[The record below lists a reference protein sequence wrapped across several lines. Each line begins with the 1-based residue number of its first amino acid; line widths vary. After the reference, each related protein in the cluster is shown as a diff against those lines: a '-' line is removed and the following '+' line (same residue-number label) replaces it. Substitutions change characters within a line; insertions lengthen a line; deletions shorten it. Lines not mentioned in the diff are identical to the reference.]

1 MIVSVT
7 TFSIKFFQD
16 ILAVDKGYEKRIL
29 KIVTFFNSPS
39 ESDRTDSLFF
49 FLPRLRFMYIHS
61 LRLHGFDERFQ
72 RWCNPDKVFAN
83 EGGKTWARS
92 WQRIVSTAKG
102 HIFEVRRSLILCD
115 SAFYPIQSII
125 HRCSPDIL
133 SGHVPTR
140 ICTARI
146 SS

>member
-72 RWCNPDKVFAN
+72 R
-83 EGGKTWARS
+83 
-92 WQRIVSTAKG
+92 
-102 HIFEVRRSLILCD
+102 
-115 SAFYPIQSII
+115 
-125 HRCSPDIL
+125 
-133 SGHVPTR
+133 
-140 ICTARI
+140 
-146 SS
+146 

>member
-61 LRLHGFDERFQ
+61 LRLGGGRENVSEELTADRL
-72 RWCNPDKVFAN
+72 DS
-83 EGGKTWARS
+83 EGT
-92 WQRIVSTAKG
+92 
-102 HIFEVRRSLILCD
+102 HL
-115 SAFYPIQSII
+115 
-125 HRCSPDIL
+125 
-133 SGHVPTR
+133 
-140 ICTARI
+140 
-146 SS
+146 